1 MSSSKY
7 GVFLCHNSK
16 DKSVVRAVAQALKF
30 LDIQCWLD
38 EVDTLPGTLWR
49 PQIANVISTSNSFA
63 IFIGEHGLGA
73 YQVKEVEDI
82 FQNFSN
88 DDYSIIP
95 ILLPNVVIPSNAPG
109 FLAQHLMDHT
119 FVDWSLAN
127 SMARLVLG
135 ITRKQLDANQIE
147 DAQLQYQIAYDR
159 EKLEFLP
166 DKIGSLSQQLSK
178 LCNEYKDAQ
187 ESLKVLEQKLE
198 SIRRERR
205 RNVTESVSRLESFL
219 KGYEDEMFRDSK
231 RYISREISTSLKKKL
246 VESNH
251 YDRLELTIES
261 LISVIPMAL
270 VKEDNNENYN
280 YLKYV
285 IDLKDVSLRFFWDDD
300 NDRNELSHLYR
311 NLLEYLKNRVVNS
324 YNMDNNLKAKFSQV
338 IDRFTF
344 YFLT

>member
-1 MSSSKY
+1 
-7 GVFLCHNSK
+7 
-16 DKSVVRAVAQALKF
+16 
-30 LDIQCWLD
+30 
-38 EVDTLPGTLWR
+38 
-49 PQIANVISTSNSFA
+49 
-63 IFIGEHGLGA
+63 
-73 YQVKEVEDI
+73 
-82 FQNFSN
+82 
-88 DDYSIIP
+88 
-95 ILLPNVVIPSNAPG
+95 
-109 FLAQHLMDHT
+109 
-119 FVDWSLAN
+119 
-127 SMARLVLG
+127 
-135 ITRKQLDANQIE
+135 
-147 DAQLQYQIAYDR
+147 
-159 EKLEFLP
+159 
-166 DKIGSLSQQLSK
+166 
-178 LCNEYKDAQ
+178 
-187 ESLKVLEQKLE
+187 
-198 SIRRERR
+198 
-205 RNVTESVSRLESFL
+205 
-219 KGYEDEMFRDSK
+219 MFRDSK